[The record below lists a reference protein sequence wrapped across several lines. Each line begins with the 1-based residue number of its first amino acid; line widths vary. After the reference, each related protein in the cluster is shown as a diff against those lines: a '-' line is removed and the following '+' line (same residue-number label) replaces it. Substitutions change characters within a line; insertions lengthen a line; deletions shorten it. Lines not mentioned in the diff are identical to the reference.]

1 MSPEANATFVS
12 KMFFAWFDGLIWK
25 GWKNPLK
32 ADDLYELNPDDH
44 STHILPKWEE
54 NWQKQRERKSRN
66 AKTPNGIYLSIV
78 PTMIRSFGGLFAV
91 ASFVR
96 FINILMQLVRE
107 SAVTKVFYVPL
118 QPIFCIQNMALKILN
133 YILS

>member
-1 MSPEANATFVS
+1 MQSPEVNATFVS

-25 GWKNPLK
+25 GWKKPLK
-32 ADDLYELNPDDH
+32 SDDLYDLNPAD
-44 STHILPKWEE
+44 SARQIIPIWEN
-54 NWQKQRERKSRN
+54 NWQKQKEKKLRK
-66 AKTPNGIYLSIV
+66 AKDSSEIKVSII

-107 SAVTKVFYVPL
+107 YFRPY
-118 QPIFCIQNMALKILN
+118 FDIQVNSINLWSN
-133 YILS
+133 

>member
-1 MSPEANATFVS
+1 MISSQARTRFHSLDFFPDDTGIMSPEANATFVS

-107 SAVTKVFYVPL
+107 
-118 QPIFCIQNMALKILN
+118 
-133 YILS
+133 